1 MPPMKKMYYYKLD
14 MGNGYCGCD
23 ETLLLKTDRPID
35 DQDFTDYVSTYYPYY
50 DGFAGFDNDWESD
63 YEDYDEFL
71 DAYAENVYESSCYI
85 EIDEAEFNEL
95 ADEGWNVIE
104 D

>member
-1 MPPMKKMYYYKLD
+1 MYYYKLN

-23 ETLLLKTDRPID
+23 KTYLLKTDRPID
-35 DQDFTDYVSTYYPYY
+35 NQDFSDYISTYYPYY
-50 DGFAGFDNDWESD
+50 GGFAGFDNDWESD

-71 DAYAENVYESSCYI
+71 DSYEDSVYENCYYI
-85 EIDEAEFNEL
+85 EIDEAEFEQWV
-95 ADEGWNVIE
+95 DEGYEVIE